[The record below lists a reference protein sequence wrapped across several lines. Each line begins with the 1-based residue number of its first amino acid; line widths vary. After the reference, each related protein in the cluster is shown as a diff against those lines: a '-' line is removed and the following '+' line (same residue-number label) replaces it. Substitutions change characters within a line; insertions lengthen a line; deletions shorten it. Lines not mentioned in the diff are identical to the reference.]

1 MEKLNKFNAD
11 QIKII
16 NNCVAMAEEL
26 VSNFYKMSA
35 SQWSATC
42 AYDIKTLV
50 DLSAEEVVHGP
61 FAQVIRYKGWRKNS
75 SLGSSTYD
83 FYKICLQDHAIL
95 SAIKKSPA
103 LELFPFA
110 LYIVAHEL
118 IHILRFS
125 KFLQNFEAS
134 HEEMM
139 AEEAYVHETTH
150 NILITVNIFGMENV
164 LRFYEKWRKP
174 IDDLRKF

>member
-1 MEKLNKFNAD
+1 MEKLNKFNTD
-11 QIKII
+11 QINII

-26 VSNFYKMSA
+26 VSSFYKMSA

-50 DLSAEEVVHGP
+50 DLSPEEIVHGP
-61 FAQVIRYKGWRKNS
+61 FAQVIRYKGRRKNS

-95 SAIKKSPA
+95 SAIKNSPGI
-103 LELFPFA
+103 ELFPFT
-110 LYIVAHEL
+110 LYIVAHEI

-125 KFLQNFEAS
+125 KFLRNFEAS

-139 AEEAYVHETTH
+139 TEEAYVHNTTH
-150 NILITVNIFGMENV
+150 DILKSVNVFGMEKV
-164 LRFYEKWRKP
+164 LKFYEKWRKL